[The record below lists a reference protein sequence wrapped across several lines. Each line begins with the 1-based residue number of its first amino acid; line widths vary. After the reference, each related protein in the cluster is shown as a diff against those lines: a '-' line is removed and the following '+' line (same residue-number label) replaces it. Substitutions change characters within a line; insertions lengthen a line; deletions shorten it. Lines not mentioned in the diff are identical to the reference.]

1 MSKIEFIESTAP
13 SPLAVL
19 ESAKE
24 LIDDNTETLIVI
36 WMDEDEEIRWRVS
49 STMAKTLWML
59 EKAKYELL
67 GR

>member
-1 MSKIEFIESTAP
+1 MSKIEFIDGTIP

-24 LIDDNTETLIVI
+24 SIDDNTETLIVI
-36 WMDEDEEIRWRVS
+36 WLDEEETVRWRIS
-49 STMAKTLWML
+49 STMSNTLWML